1 MSWSTHFLEFAPPS
15 GVDPTVD
22 FHFEAQ
28 TRLQCSECQRVRYT
42 DTPASDVT
50 LQIPIDEAMLAPRVD
65 ADGKALPPPALPP
78 VSFAACLQRFAAAQ
92 ALDAYQCAHCQ
103 RRTSA
108 SQTTRFK
115 RFPRTLIVHMARFVQ
130 PNWVPV
136 KLNVAIDAPDAIDL
150 EALRSSG
157 LQAGE
162 LARPGDDARAR
173 ANQQRQAAPVA
184 NAEHV
189 ATLAS
194 MGFSVEACTRAV
206 RAVASAGVEQASAW
220 LFSHLDDADLN
231 DPLPDEA
238 AAGAAAAASSSASGG
253 GGGAAACDPAAV
265 EQLASMG
272 FDDARVRHALSETRG
287 DVDRALDWLFSH
299 ADDPLPAQGGAP
311 AAAAGAGASAAG
323 GAADEAAP
331 GRYALAAF
339 ITHLGTSTG
348 CGHYVAHVKQADG
361 AWAYFNDAK
370 VSASGDAQKEQAY
383 IYLYRRVE

>member
-1 MSWSTHFLEFAPPS
+1 MVFLEFAPSS
-15 GVDPTVD
+15 GVDPTTD
-22 FHFEAQ
+22 FQFQTQ
-28 TRLQCSECQRVRYT
+28 TRLQCAECQRVRYT

-50 LQIPIDEAMLAPRVD
+50 LQIPIDEALLAPRAD

-162 LARPGDDARAR
+162 LAMPGDDASAR
-173 ANQQRQAAPVA
+173 ADQQKQAAPVA

-189 ATLAS
+189 ATLSS

-238 AAGAAAAASSSASGG
+238 APAAATSASSSAP
-253 GGGAAACDPAAV
+253 ACDPAAV

-272 FDDARVRHALSETRG
+272 FDDARVRHALQETRG

-299 ADDPLPAQGGAP
+299 ADDPLPL
-311 AAAAGAGASAAG
+311 AGAVAVAGADAAAG
-323 GAADEAAP
+323 GAAAGGAVDEAAP

-348 CGHYVAHVKQADG
+348 CGHYVAHSRQADG
-361 AWAYFNDAK
+361 SWAYFNDAK

-383 IYLYRRVE
+383 IYLYRRVD

>member
-1 MSWSTHFLEFAPPS
+1 M
-15 GVDPTVD
+15 
-22 FHFEAQ
+22 
-28 TRLQCSECQRVRYT
+28 RYT

-50 LQIPIDEAMLAPRVD
+50 LQIPIDEALLAPRVD
-65 ADGKALPPPALPP
+65 AAGKAVPAPPLPP

-136 KLNVAIDAPDAIDL
+136 KLGVAIDAPDVIDL
-150 EALRSSG
+150 EALRSNG

-162 LARPGDDARAR
+162 LAMPGDANGGGAR
-173 ANQQRQAAPVA
+173 ANQQQAAPAV

-189 ATLAS
+189 ATLSS

-238 AAGAAAAASSSASGG
+238 AAGAAGAAAASSSAS

-272 FDDARVRHALSETRG
+272 FDDARVRHALNETRG

-299 ADDPLPAQGGAP
+299 ADDPLPAQGAGAP
-311 AAAAGAGASAAG
+311 AVAAAAGASAAG